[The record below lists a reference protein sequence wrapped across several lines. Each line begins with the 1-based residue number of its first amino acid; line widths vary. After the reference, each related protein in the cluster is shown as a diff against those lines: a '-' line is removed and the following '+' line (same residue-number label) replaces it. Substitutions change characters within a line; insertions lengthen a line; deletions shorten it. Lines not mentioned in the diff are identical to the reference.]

1 MFIFVASNRI
11 VVCVCNSMKKRMF
24 EFILKVGLVYFIV
37 VILFNSCQRSETDY
51 TIGADLKD
59 IYIPSFGKEIEITTR
74 HDSWWIDHV
83 QFIYGKDT
91 TYVTRISRQDTVS
104 YKNMKIWTSKCLINV
119 NCSPN
124 TSLLPCYC
132 RILLQSA
139 DIYEYIYINQS
150 GTTQEDIGH

>member
-1 MFIFVASNRI
+1 MN
-11 VVCVCNSMKKRMF
+11 
-24 EFILKVGLVYFIV
+24 ILNVYIVYFAV
-37 VILFNSCQRSETDY
+37 VFLFDSCGRSEFDY

-59 IYIPSFGKEIEITTR
+59 IDIPNSGKELKITTR

-91 TYVTRISRQDTVS
+91 TYVTRTSRQDTVS

>member
-1 MFIFVASNRI
+1 MNMSNVYI
-11 VVCVCNSMKKRMF
+11 IYF
-24 EFILKVGLVYFIV
+24 LVFC
-37 VILFNSCQRSETDY
+37 LFSSCGRSEFDH
-51 TIGADLKD
+51 TIGEDLKD
-59 IYIPSFGKEIEITTR
+59 IDIPSSGEELNITTR

-91 TYVTRISRQDTVS
+91 TYVTRISRQDTVC

-132 RILLQSA
+132 RILLQSV